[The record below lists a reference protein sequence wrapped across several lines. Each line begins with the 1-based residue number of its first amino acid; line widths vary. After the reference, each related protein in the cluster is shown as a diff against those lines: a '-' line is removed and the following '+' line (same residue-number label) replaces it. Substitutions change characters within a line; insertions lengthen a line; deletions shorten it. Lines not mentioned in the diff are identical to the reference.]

1 MKRTVFR
8 SCPFAVLKKRAAGK
22 LLIFLCLFVSV
33 KGYSQSYFYFES
45 KLTIPNSPPLI
56 YYTFLT
62 VETDGTASGRI
73 RYQEPVSGESRLI
86 EQSFIDSSNTL
97 LTDDADTATKYL
109 IPVGEAYYIEG
120 TDDSGFIQPR
130 FIFQK
135 KTDDKAS
142 FYIPFAL
149 EYKGV
154 AESWNTAETT
164 LIQQKSY
171 EELTKQK
178 EFVSYFYSEADNFY
192 AYLFNLDT
200 RSLNSVEQKTRLFLI
215 AVANTGD
222 AKIGVT
228 SQKDLDKIT
237 ETFTTL
243 TDKLGITLVSQ
254 KIAGTAFNKKAV
266 DDAINKW
273 LTPTNIDIVVF
284 YYSGHGFRYSFD
296 VSNYPRISLRTSPDQ
311 NIDLNNLSIEEV
323 YNRIVKKGARVNI
336 VLSDCCNEN
345 FDAPPPIGRNLLKTK
360 DVGTSGL
367 KLNIDNC
374 KALFF
379 PNHPVSI
386 LSSAAEKNQLAVGNP
401 ELGGFFTNFF
411 QAQLTKSLYSNQGE
425 SSWLR
430 ILLNAKESTRK
441 QALTAPC
448 NNARC
453 IQRAEIS
460 VIPPL

>member
-1 MKRTVFR
+1 MSRNFFR
-8 SCPFAVLKKRAAGK
+8 SYSLVALKKASKK
-22 LLIFLCLFVSV
+22 LLIFLCLFLNTHV
-33 KGYSQSYFYFES
+33 YSQSYFYFES
-45 KLTIPNSPPLI
+45 KLAITNNSLLT

-62 VETDGTASGRI
+62 VETDGTASARI
-73 RYQEPVSGESRLI
+73 RYKNPVSGESLLI

-97 LTDDADTATKYL
+97 ITDTAEAEKKYL
-109 IPVGEAYYIEG
+109 IPAGEAYYIEG
-120 TDDSGFIQPR
+120 SDDSDFVQPR
-130 FIFQK
+130 FVFEK
-135 KTDDKAS
+135 KTADKTS
-142 FYIPFAL
+142 FYMPYAL
-149 EYKGV
+149 EYKSTGQ
-154 AESWNTAETT
+154 SWNTAEMI

-178 EFVSYFYSEADNFY
+178 EFVSYFYNEADNFY

-215 AVANTGD
+215 TVANTND
-222 AKIGVT
+222 KKIGT
-228 SQKDLDKIT
+228 TAQKDLDKIT

-243 TDKLGITLVSQ
+243 TEKLGIILINQ
-254 KIAGTAFNKKAV
+254 KISGTGFSKKAV
-266 DDAINKW
+266 DDAIDKW

-296 VSNYPRISLRTSPDQ
+296 VSIYPRISLRTSPDQ
-311 NIDLNNLSIEEV
+311 KIDLNNLSIEEV

-345 FDAPPPIGRNLLKTK
+345 FDAPPPIGRDLLKTK
-360 DVGTSGL
+360 DVGTAGL
-367 KLNIDNC
+367 KLNMDNC

-386 LSSAAEKNQLAVGNP
+386 LTSAAEKNQLAVGNP

-411 QAQLTKSLYSNQGE
+411 QAQLIKSLYSNQGE

>member
-1 MKRTVFR
+1 MGRKFFR
-8 SCPFAVLKKRAAGK
+8 SYPIAACKKRVSGK
-22 LLIFLCLFVSV
+22 LLIFLCLFVSIQ
-33 KGYSQSYFYFES
+33 GYSQSYFYFES
-45 KLTIPNSPPLI
+45 KLTIPNSTPLT

-62 VETDGTASGRI
+62 IETDGTATGRI

-86 EQSFIDSSNTL
+86 EQSFIDSSGTL
-97 LTDDADTATKYL
+97 LTDAIDTAKKYL
-109 IPVGEAYYIEG
+109 IPAGEAYYIEG
-120 TDDSGFIQPR
+120 TEDSGFIKPR
-130 FIFQK
+130 FLFQR
-135 KTDDKAS
+135 KTDDKTS
-142 FYIPFAL
+142 FYMPFAL
-149 EYKGV
+149 EYKG
-154 AESWNTAETT
+154 AGESWNTAETI

-171 EELTKQK
+171 EELTTQK
-178 EFVSYFYSEADNFY
+178 EFVSYFYNEYDNFY

-200 RSLNSVEQKTRLFLI
+200 RSLNSFEQKTRLFLI

-222 AKIGVT
+222 AKIGAS

-243 TDKLGITLVSQ
+243 TNKLGIALVNQ
-254 KIAGTAFNKKAV
+254 KIAGKEFSKKAV
-266 DDAINKW
+266 NDAIDKW

-284 YYSGHGFRYSFD
+284 YYSGHGFRYSYD

-311 NIDLNNLSIEEV
+311 SIDLNNLSIEEV

-336 VLSDCCNEN
+336 ILSDCCNEN

-360 DVGTSGL
+360 DVGTAGL

-386 LSSAAEKNQLAVGNP
+386 LTSAAEKNQLAVGNP
-401 ELGGFFTNFF
+401 ALGGFFTNFF
-411 QAQLTKSLYSNQGE
+411 QAQLTKSLYSNLGE

-441 QALTAPC
+441 QAQTALC

-453 IQRAEIS
+453 IQRAEVS